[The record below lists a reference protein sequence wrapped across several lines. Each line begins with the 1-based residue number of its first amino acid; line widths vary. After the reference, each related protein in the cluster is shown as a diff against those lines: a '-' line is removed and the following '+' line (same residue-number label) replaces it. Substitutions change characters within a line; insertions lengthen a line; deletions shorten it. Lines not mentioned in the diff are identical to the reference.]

1 MTVLGTVKGFSYKI
15 GKTSTSYTHRLIMPK
30 LDQYIESTAD
40 WRKTLR
46 QNSTRTYIVIL
57 LFFLIYGSIG
67 FLVDMYIDSS
77 SYPHAT
83 IPQLFHALITFKLF
97 PIATLI
103 LLIIAGISLFVSYL
117 LYDKLML
124 MGTEYHEITP
134 QTAQNVTEQQLYNVV
149 EEMKIAAGLRYM
161 PRVFIIDA
169 DYMNAFASGYSEKS
183 AMVAIT
189 RGLMEK
195 LNRDELQ
202 AVMAHELSH
211 IRHLDIKLTLTASLL
226 ANLSI
231 IVIDML
237 FYNVIFSSGRRNGEE
252 RSRNTLATI
261 IIILRYLLPII
272 SVLLLLYLSR
282 TRELMADAGS
292 VELMR
297 NNEPLASALLKI
309 QGDHVQNRE
318 QYSQDYQQT
327 PHENIRREAYI
338 FDPIQAGIESPS
350 SISDFFSTHPSMEV
364 RLAALGFKKK

>member
-1 MTVLGTVKGFSYKI
+1 MPTDLDHY
-15 GKTSTSYTHRLIMPK
+15 TS
-30 LDQYIESTAD
+30 STAD

-46 QNSTRTYIVIL
+46 QNNTRTLFVIG
-57 LFFLIYGSIG
+57 LFFAIYCALGL
-67 FLVDMYIDSS
+67 LVDMYLYAPAFPQASLS
-77 SYPHAT
+77 
-83 IPQLFHALITFKLF
+83 QLFIALITFKLF

-103 LLIIAGISLFVSYL
+103 MLAIAAISLFVSYA

-124 MGTEYHEITP
+124 LGTDYYEITP
-134 QTAQNVTEQQLYNVV
+134 ETARTVAEQQLYNVV

-161 PRVFIIDA
+161 PKVFIIDA

-226 ANLSI
+226 ANLTI
-231 IVIDML
+231 MVLDMF
-237 FYNVIFSSGRRNGEE
+237 FYNAIFSRRSEDN
-252 RSRNTLATI
+252 RSRNALTI
-261 IIILRYLLPII
+261 IILILRYTLPII

-282 TRELMADAGS
+282 KRELMADAGS

-297 NNEPLASALLKI
+297 TNQPLASALLKI
-309 QGDHVQNRE
+309 SEDHAQH
-318 QYSQDYQQT
+318 QDAYAMAYQQT
-327 PHENIRREAYI
+327 PHENVRREAYI
-338 FDPIQAGIESPS
+338 FDPATAGIMGMS
-350 SISDFFSTHPSMEV
+350 SLNDLFSTHPSIKE
-364 RLAALGFKKK
+364 RLAALGFKKKI